1 MSDFLT
7 SHYLVLKSLHII
19 FMIFWMAA
27 LFYLP
32 RLFLYH
38 ARVLPHSETS
48 ELFKIMERRLVR
60 IIMTPSMLL
69 TWLFGFCLLGVGGMF
84 SAPSGWLHTKIFL
97 VLIMSSFHG
106 VFVMWM
112 KDFSQDKNRYS
123 EKFYR
128 AINEVPPLLL
138 ILIVFLVVLKPF

>member
-48 ELFKIMERRLVR
+48 ELFKIMERDIDKRQTVEEMMGITAFLRRPPIYLLLYGWCTERRDRLPDEDWKETIR
-60 IIMTPSMLL
+60 QFKTRFNIPDEIECDEAMY
-69 TWLFGFCLLGVGGMF
+69 LGV
-84 SAPSGWLHTKIFL
+84 
-97 VLIMSSFHG
+97 
-106 VFVMWM
+106 
-112 KDFSQDKNRYS
+112 
-123 EKFYR
+123 YR
-128 AINEVPPLLL
+128 MTVDLINEG
-138 ILIVFLVVLKPF
+138 I

>member
-7 SHYLVLKSLHII
+7 PYYFVLKSLHII
-19 FMIFWMAA
+19 FVVFWMAA
-27 LFYLP
+27 LLYLP

-38 ARVLPHSETS
+38 TRVLPHSETS
-48 ELFKIMERRLVR
+48 ELFKIMEKRLVR
-60 IIMTPSMLL
+60 IIMTPSMVL
-69 TWLFGFCLLGVGGMF
+69 TWFFGLCLLGVGGML
-84 SAPSGWLHTKIFL
+84 SSSLGWLHAKIFL
-97 VLIMSSFHG
+97 VLVMSLFHG
-106 VFVMWM
+106 VFVRWM
-112 KDFSQDKNRYS
+112 KDFAQDKNRYS